1 MVLVQEGEKLLDD
14 RQDLLHQLVTALSLH
29 DQLER
34 DTEARVRPEVACQR
48 RADVNLSMRRSTK
61 SMNLRM
67 QVASTVVGDSK
78 TSRSPASDIHCLK

>member
-34 DTEARVRPEVACQR
+34 DTEAQVRLSQHLESVSAPRV
-48 RADVNLSMRRSTK
+48 S
-61 SMNLRM
+61 
-67 QVASTVVGDSK
+67 
-78 TSRSPASDIHCLK
+78 I